1 MHSSANASRR
11 IHTPV
16 DSMQLTMLRAELAAL
31 IERWAQVDGSHPT
44 EIPGLYLMRSC
55 CSQVPVHSVV
65 EPALCVLVQGSKRV
79 MVGDEVYLYDNRQY
93 LVVSQ
98 DLAVSSRVCEASRDA
113 PYLGLRV
120 DFSTKDI
127 AELALDERLQLR
139 PVRKS
144 VERGIYTEE
153 LGTTLLEA
161 VLRLARLLDTPQD
174 IAALAPLYT
183 REVLYRLL
191 SAPEGGRLA
200 QMAMVDSHSQR
211 IARVIELL
219 RQRFQAPLKLD
230 ALAEQVHMSVS
241 TLHHH
246 FKAVTAMSPL
256 QFQKHLRLQE
266 ARRLMLF
273 EHLDAATAGHKV
285 GYESQSQ
292 FNREYSRLFGSPPVR
307 DIKRLRERQLRR
319 DPDAEEGEP
328 G

>member
-1 MHSSANASRR
+1 MHSSTNASRR
-11 IHTPV
+11 ITTPP

-44 EIPGLYLMRSC
+44 EIPGLSLMRSC
-55 CSQVPVHSVV
+55 STQVPVHSIV

-79 MVGDEVYLYDNRQY
+79 FVGEEVYLYDNRQY

-120 DFSTKDI
+120 DFSTQEI
-127 AELALDERLQLR
+127 AALALDERLPQR
-139 PVRKS
+139 PVRKA
-144 VERGIYTEE
+144 VERGIYTED
-153 LGTTLLEA
+153 LGVTLLEA
-161 VLRLARLLDTPQD
+161 VLRLVRLLDTPQD
-174 IAALAPLYT
+174 IPALAPLYI

-200 QMAMVDSHSQR
+200 QMAMTDSHSHR
-211 IARVIELL
+211 IARVIERL
-219 RQRFQAPLKLD
+219 RAHYQEPLKME
-230 ALAEQVHMSVS
+230 ALAAQVHMSVS
-241 TLHHH
+241 ALHHH

-273 EHLDAATAGHKV
+273 EHVDAATAGHRV

-292 FNREYSRLFGSPPVR
+292 FNREYSRLFGSPPAR

-319 DPDAEEGEP
+319 ELDAEEGEP